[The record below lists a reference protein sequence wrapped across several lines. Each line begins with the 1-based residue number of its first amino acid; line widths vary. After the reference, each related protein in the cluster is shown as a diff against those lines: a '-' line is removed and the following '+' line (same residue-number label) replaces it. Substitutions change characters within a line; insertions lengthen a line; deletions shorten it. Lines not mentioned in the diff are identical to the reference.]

1 MKIPRLL
8 AAALASVAFAAHGAW
23 PDKPITMFV
32 AYSAGGATD
41 LIARAIIPHLEKSLG
56 TTIVVINKAGAGGE
70 IGFSAIANA
79 PPDGYTLGMIN
90 SPPVLTIPIERAS
103 PFHWTRLDLL
113 GNLIDDPGA
122 FTVHRDSP
130 INTLADLIAEAKK
143 RPGQISM
150 ATTGTGSDDHLA
162 MVAFERLTGTK
173 YNHIPYKGGADVRQS
188 LTGRQI
194 EVASMNIGEGVQ
206 GAKAGMPFKNL
217 AQMSRERA
225 LVAPDIPT
233 FAELGF
239 PVEMAALRGL
249 AAPKGLPPEVRQRLV
264 KAIADAVASPEFRRK
279 AAEYFNPIRYLGPEE
294 YAAELRSGE
303 AQFRKMWTEAP
314 WTEK

>member
-1 MKIPRLL
+1 MILKRLL
-8 AAALASVAFAAHGAW
+8 ASFLATAAFAAHAAW
-23 PDKPITMFV
+23 PDKPITMVV

-56 TTIVVINKAGAGGE
+56 TTFVVINKAGAGGE

-79 PPDGYTLGMIN
+79 PPDGYTIGMIN
-90 SPPVLTIPIERAS
+90 SPPVLTIPIERSS
-103 PFHWTRLDLL
+103 PCHWTKLDLL

-130 INTLADLIAEAKK
+130 INSLADLIAEAKK
-143 RPGQISM
+143 RPGQISV
-150 ATTGTGSDDHLA
+150 ASTGTGSDDHLA
-162 MVAFERLTGTK
+162 LVAFERLSGTK
-173 YNHIPYKGGADVRQS
+173 YNHIPYKGGADVRQA
-188 LTGRQI
+188 LTGKQI
-194 EVASMNIGEGVQ
+194 DVASMNIGEGVQ

-217 AQMSRERA
+217 AQMSEVRA
-225 LVAPDIPT
+225 LVAQDIPT
-233 FAELGF
+233 FRELGY

-249 AAPKGLPPEVRQRLV
+249 AAPKGLPPEVKQKLA

-279 AAEYFNPIRYLGPEE
+279 AAEYYNPIRFLAPDEFT
-294 YAAELRSGE
+294 AELKAGE

-314 WTEK
+314 WTDK